1 MTMLAITKFLT
12 WNGNTCT
19 TVHRQLPLHLTDVL
33 LFSVSRPG
41 AAVGKGE
48 KNNYWPS
55 CHCNILS
62 STTLKQRRPSQRT
75 PWFVCC
81 LGMYESHFQRCNG
94 PLEKNPMCSTVVSIS
109 KSYCYASHWIVKYVM
124 AKDWKYLRRSSVP
137 PWSWEGP
144 RRFVVP
150 VPGEGPLPPPVSGE
164 RPEKSQTIPLSKQFY
179 LLIMFVCWAF
189 WIWLLV

>member
-19 TVHRQLPLHLTDVL
+19 TVHLQLPLHLTDVL

-41 AAVGKGE
+41 AAVGKGK

-109 KSYCYASHWIVKYVM
+109 KSYCYASHWIVKYLLWQ
-124 AKDWKYLRRSSVP
+124 KTENIWD
-137 PWSWEGP
+137 GH
-144 RRFVVP
+144 
-150 VPGEGPLPPPVSGE
+150 
-164 RPEKSQTIPLSKQFY
+164 QY
-179 LLIMFVCWAF
+179 LLDREKDLEGLWFLSRERDLS
-189 WIWLLV
+189 LLLSLEKDLKKAKPSH